1 MGYHGDDVADP
12 DDAELLTR
20 WRDGDRSAGEALVA
34 RHFPAVLRMFRHK
47 VGDAADDLVQQTFL
61 TCLEHRDGIRDG
73 ERFRGYL
80 LRVGWSRLLR
90 HFRERAGPRGKVDP
104 MTSSVAELAPTP
116 SATVGREDERT
127 QLLTALAQLP
137 LEMQVALELYYWEE
151 LTAGEIAAVL
161 EVPEGTVR
169 SRLRLGRDKLRER
182 LALLDPHAPD
192 GEALDQ
198 RARAA
203 GRTDP

>member
-1 MGYHGDDVADP
+1 MGDP
-12 DDAELLTR
+12 DDAELLAR
-20 WRDGDRSAGEALVA
+20 WRGGDRSAGEALVA

-90 HFRERAGPRGKVDP
+90 HPRARGPARPDR
-104 MTSSVAELAPTP
+104 SDAELGRRAAPTP
-116 SATVGREDERT
+116 SATVGTQDERA
-127 QLLTALAQLP
+127 QLLGALAQLP

-151 LTAGEIAAVL
+151 MTAGEIAAVL

-182 LALLDPHAPD
+182 LAVLDPHAPD
-192 GEALDQ
+192 GDALEQ

-203 GRTDP
+203 GRTEA